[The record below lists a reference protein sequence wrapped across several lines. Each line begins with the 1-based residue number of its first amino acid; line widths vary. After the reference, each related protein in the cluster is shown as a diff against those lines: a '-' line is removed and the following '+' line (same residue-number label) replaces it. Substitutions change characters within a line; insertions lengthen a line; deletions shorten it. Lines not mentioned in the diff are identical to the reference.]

1 MKTDMLVPERPQTS
15 KGVRSFR
22 GETSE
27 VHERQASESG
37 EECGLK
43 IKVREKGR
51 VVQSS
56 YSSRGARQKAANMET
71 GLDPEFLNLFAS

>member
-1 MKTDMLVPERPQTS
+1 M
-15 KGVRSFR
+15 
-22 GETSE
+22 SE

-43 IKVREKGR
+43 IKVREKEKEKGR

-71 GLDPEFLNLFAS
+71 GLDP